1 MGSIWEGVGT
11 LWGLSRVLL
20 DASWPFW
27 ERSKPSFFQALG
39 QDGLQEA
46 FWLDFW
52 SIWEGLGG
60 VLGRFGEAFGRG
72 LEALGA
78 SWAIF
83 WRSFWGLYSECVPKG
98 LLEASGLHFGS
109 ILEGF
114 GTELGRVLGRF
125 WESLEA
131 RVHFKRQPLQTHKVQ
146 PFQRFAA

>member
-60 VLGRFGEAFGRG
+60 VLGGFGEAFGAP
-72 LEALGA
+72 LA
-78 SWAIF
+78 
-83 WRSFWGLYSECVPKG
+83 
-98 LLEASGLHFGS
+98 H
-109 ILEGF
+109 
-114 GTELGRVLGRF
+114 LGRPGVELASHLVRMLYVSCCPIYAGVLEPFRVLDGATCV
-125 WESLEA
+125 WSTLELIWT
-131 RVHFKRQPLQTHKVQ
+131 VWSCFTHIRA
-146 PFQRFAA
+146 P